1 VSTSK
6 HGKTATGKPI
16 TEDGI
21 ASRAAKA
28 EAGYDVDAT
37 LRRRRGRRLMGSA
50 PAYVESVRL
59 TPELKQAL
67 HERAHQDQQTASS
80 IIREA
85 LRRYLA
91 H

>member
-1 VSTSK
+1 VTKSA
-6 HGKTATGKPI
+6 HGKTASGEPI

-21 ASRAAKA
+21 ESRAAKA
-28 EAGYDVDAT
+28 EVGYDVDTT
-37 LRRRRGRRLMGSA
+37 LRRRRGRRAIGSA
-50 PAYVESVRL
+50 PAAVESVRL

-67 HERAHQDQQTASS
+67 HERAHRDQQTASS